1 MYLVIYLKF
10 LQYKNMSDSIYIIQA
25 FQKGIIPTKI
35 TTFRIFNM
43 DSYALTCV
51 PNIKKNIEKQYKVN
65 FSRTKSFNFIN
76 HLCDFFR

>member
-35 TTFRIFNM
+35 TTFCIFIV
-43 DSYALTCV
+43 DSMFPTFA
-51 PNIKKNIEKQYKVN
+51 PKKKKKKNESNCLEIK
-65 FSRTKSFNFIN
+65 F
-76 HLCDFFR
+76 